1 MCRFIETIRVDCGE
15 VRNTAYHERRMND
28 TRTHFWP
35 ESPALQLAGYL
46 PAIPGSGV
54 HKLRIVYGQNGI
66 EEVTC
71 TPYTLRPV
79 RSLALIQADDIDYAC
94 KSTDRSAL
102 NRLFARRGAY
112 DDILIVRRHLLTD
125 TSIANI
131 ALFDGSHWH
140 TPQHPLLKGTKR
152 AELLDKGILTEKDI
166 RMEELPA
173 YSTVRLFNAMIDWG
187 EVELPPIACIRYSEK
202 HECGA
207 NSFHFPK
214 ICLTFASGV

>member
-71 TPYTLRPV
+71 TPYTAPM
-79 RSLALIQADDIDYAC
+79 
-94 KSTDRSAL
+94 RSA
-102 NRLFARRGAY
+102 RWARYFR
-112 DDILIVRRHLLTD
+112 T
-125 TSIANI
+125 
-131 ALFDGSHWH
+131 
-140 TPQHPLLKGTKR
+140 
-152 AELLDKGILTEKDI
+152 AELSLSIVPFEVMKAITPPGRIL
-166 RMEELPA
+166 
-173 YSTVRLFNAMIDWG
+173 SSV
-187 EVELPPIACIRYSEK
+187 
-202 HECGA
+202 
-207 NSFHFPK
+207 FPRK
-214 ICLTFASGV
+214 

>member
-15 VRNTAYHERRMND
+15 VRNMAYHERRMND

-35 ESPALQLAGYL
+35 ESPALQLTGYL

-102 NRLFARRGAY
+102 NQLFARRGAY

-140 TPQHPLLKGTKR
+140 TPQHPLLKGTNR

-166 RMEELPA
+166 RMEELSA
-173 YSTVRLFNAMIDWG
+173 YSTVRLFNAMIDWAKRNC
-187 EVELPPIACIRYSEK
+187 PPIACIRYSEK

>member
-1 MCRFIETIRVDCGE
+1 M
-15 VRNTAYHERRMND
+15 RNTTYHERRMND

-94 KSTDRSAL
+94 KSTDRITALIAELRKLGYAVRSEQDSILLWEGERCPAESAPVIATYEDH
-102 NRLFARRGAY
+102 RMAMAFAPAC
-112 DDILIVRRHLLTD
+112 
-125 TSIANI
+125 I
-131 ALFDGSHWH
+131 AL
-140 TPQHPLLKGTKR
+140 PQIRIDEPQVVSKSYPGYWEDLKQAGFT
-152 AELLDKGILTEKDI
+152 
-166 RMEELPA
+166 
-173 YSTVRLFNAMIDWG
+173 
-187 EVELPPIACIRYSEK
+187 
-202 HECGA
+202 
-207 NSFHFPK
+207 
-214 ICLTFASGV
+214 ICH

>member
-15 VRNTAYHERRMND
+15 VRNMAYHERRMND

-35 ESPALQLAGYL
+35 ESPALQLTGYL

-173 YSTVRLFNAMIDWG
+173 YSTIRLFNAMIDWG
-187 EVELPPIACIRYSEK
+187 EAELPTD
-202 HECGA
+202 
-207 NSFHFPK
+207 
-214 ICLTFASGV
+214 CLHPVF

>member
-79 RSLALIQADDIDYAC
+79 RSLALIH
-94 KSTDRSAL
+94 K
-102 NRLFARRGAY
+102 
-112 DDILIVRRHLLTD
+112 
-125 TSIANI
+125 
-131 ALFDGSHWH
+131 
-140 TPQHPLLKGTKR
+140 
-152 AELLDKGILTEKDI
+152 
-166 RMEELPA
+166 
-173 YSTVRLFNAMIDWG
+173 
-187 EVELPPIACIRYSEK
+187 
-202 HECGA
+202 
-207 NSFHFPK
+207 
-214 ICLTFASGV
+214 

>member
-1 MCRFIETIRVDCGE
+1 M
-15 VRNTAYHERRMND
+15 AYHERRMND

-35 ESPALQLAGYL
+35 ESPALQLTGYL

-94 KSTDRSAL
+94 KST
-102 NRLFARRGAY
+102 
-112 DDILIVRRHLLTD
+112 
-125 TSIANI
+125 ANI
-131 ALFDGSHWH
+131 ALFDSSHWH

-187 EVELPPIACIRYSEK
+187 EGELPAD
-202 HECGA
+202 
-207 NSFHFPK
+207 
-214 ICLTFASGV
+214 CLHPVF

>member
-131 ALFDGSHWH
+131 ALFDGKHWH
-140 TPQHPLLKGTKR
+140 TPQSPLLKGTKR
-152 AELLDKGILTEKDI
+152 AELLDKGILSERKIHIEDI
-166 RMEELPA
+166 PS

-187 EVELPPIACIRYSEK
+187 ELELPAV
-202 HECGA
+202 
-207 NSFHFPK
+207 
-214 ICLTFASGV
+214 CLHSAFRTPHSPLQK

>member
-1 MCRFIETIRVDCGE
+1 M
-15 VRNTAYHERRMND
+15 
-28 TRTHFWP
+28 
-35 ESPALQLAGYL
+35 
-46 PAIPGSGV
+46 
-54 HKLRIVYGQNGI
+54 
-66 EEVTC
+66 
-71 TPYTLRPV
+71 
-79 RSLALIQADDIDYAC
+79 ALIQADDIDYAC

-187 EVELPPIACIRYSEK
+187 EVELPAD
-202 HECGA
+202 
-207 NSFHFPK
+207 
-214 ICLTFASGV
+214 CLHPVF

>member
-1 MCRFIETIRVDCGE
+1 M
-15 VRNTAYHERRMND
+15 RNTAYHERRMND

-66 EEVTC
+66 EEMTC

-173 YSTVRLFNAMIDWG
+173 YSTIRLFNAMIDWG
-187 EVELPPIACIRYSEK
+187 EVELPAD
-202 HECGA
+202 
-207 NSFHFPK
+207 
-214 ICLTFASGV
+214 CLHPVF

>member
-1 MCRFIETIRVDCGE
+1 MCLFIETIRVDCGE
-15 VRNTAYHERRMND
+15 VRNMAYHERRMND

-54 HKLRIVYGQNGI
+54 HKLRIMYGQNGI

-152 AELLDKGILTEKDI
+152 AELLDKGILTEQDI
-166 RMEELPA
+166 RTEELPA

-187 EVELPPIACIRYSEK
+187 EVELPAD
-202 HECGA
+202 
-207 NSFHFPK
+207 
-214 ICLTFASGV
+214 CLHPVF